1 MSIRPRARALPHL
14 FMPGDTI
21 QAVIKKLNR
30 HDVLPEEL
38 KDLVVTYGMINGNE
52 VPKAGTSVMIPI
64 LARHQADVFGK
75 KT

>member
-21 QAVIKKLNR
+21 QAVIKKVNQ
-30 HDVLPEEL
+30 HDVTPQEL
-38 KDLVVTYGMINGNE
+38 ADLVKTYGMINGTE
-52 VPKAGTSVMIPI
+52 VPKAGTSVMIPV
-64 LARHQADVFGK
+64 LTRHQPTVFGK

>member
-21 QAVIKKLNR
+21 QAVIKKTNL
-30 HDVLPEEL
+30 HDVQDHEL
-38 KDLVVTYGMINGNE
+38 KDLVQTYGMINGNE

-64 LARHQADVFGK
+64 LGRHQATVFGK